1 MVTPYA
7 LYVGARN
14 VIITIHYATIEL
26 FLYNRAVDAANDW
39 LRCNPDVYVG
49 LSTEGTRLVQKC
61 IKYLQFMISAREK
74 LDMPPL
80 KGFDAKGVLLYLRAL
95 LNDYPTPP
103 PKTER
108 PNGINPRGSF
118 AFILNRSFIK
128 QLPTRVRPPLSDGG
142 RIFYARRWGVFGLT
156 SKGKFYTL

>member
-1 MVTPYA
+1 MSVMEILLLMVTPYA

-74 LDMPPL
+74 LDMPPT
-80 KGFDAKGVLLYLRAL
+80 KGFDAKGVLLYLLAL

-103 PKTER
+103 PKT
-108 PNGINPRGSF
+108 
-118 AFILNRSFIK
+118 
-128 QLPTRVRPPLSDGG
+128 
-142 RIFYARRWGVFGLT
+142 
-156 SKGKFYTL
+156 